1 MATTTLDNLI
11 MESGRATGI
20 GAAAEPLTRELL
32 KLMTGGPGGLSGFLD
47 RFRSA
52 GLGAEVSSYLGGRNE
67 AALPPNTVDSVI
79 GEGNVANIAK
89 RVGLAPAAASS
100 ALGFEIPRL
109 VGLLTPGGKVPTALP
124 SDIQSFV
131 GEDQVRPEAMAT
143 IRDSG
148 DQVRPAAMATI
159 KEDEQVR
166 PTAMA
171 TVRPRRNYGLL
182 IGLLVL
188 LGILAG
194 LLWAL
199 MARPRPGPIALTA
212 PTVTAPTVTAPTV
225 TAPTITTPA
234 VPAAPALGHLV
245 LNFRTGSAAVPGSA
259 MPELQQTATL
269 IKRLPPGSVVEIGG
283 HTDNVGNAASN
294 MTLSQHR
301 AEAVR
306 DILIRDGVNPS
317 ALTARGY
324 GEAGPVAS
332 NDTANGRL
340 ENRRTDITLVNR

>member
-109 VGLLTPGGKVPTALP
+109 VGLLTPGGKVPAALP

-131 GEDQVRPEAMAT
+131 GGEQVRPEAMT
-143 IRDSG
+143 NIRDSG
-148 DQVRPAAMATI
+148 EQVRPAAMATVR
-159 KEDEQVR
+159 EDEQVR

-182 IGLLVL
+182 IGLLIL
-188 LGILAG
+188 LGVLAG

-199 MARPRPGPIALTA
+199 MSRPRPGPVA
-212 PTVTAPTVTAPTV
+212 VTAPTVTAPTV
-225 TAPTITTPA
+225 TTPTVTTPA
-234 VPAAPALGHLV
+234 APAAPALGHLV

-294 MTLSQHR
+294 MTLSQRR

-340 ENRRTDITLVNR
+340 ENRRTEVTLVRR